1 MLNNQR
7 IYQLKLYSTFR
18 TDSTVESKHARG
30 GILRRINVW
39 RRSCYYKR
47 RLLRR
52 SPSQVA
58 GELGGGGGGGLQADV
73 ISVRP
78 TRDITSGYK
87 DASAIERLDWT
98 AISLHRVPVTV
109 GKIGGDSM

>member
-1 MLNNQR
+1 MA
-7 IYQLKLYSTFR
+7 TFLLLQTASAAEKSVSGSRR
-18 TDSTVESKHARG
+18 TG
-30 GILRRINVW
+30 RR
-39 RRSCYYKR
+39 
-47 RLLRR
+47 
-52 SPSQVA
+52 
-58 GELGGGGGGGLQADV
+58 GGGLQADV